1 VRQLVIAVLLLA
13 FVGTAIAS
21 DRSSLPTNPQA
32 YYPPDDSN
40 PAAQNDDG
48 FVIVVERNTEV
59 YSNLEDFLA
68 VIEDNYFFDDFEWCD
83 WGTVNDASYQF
94 GPVNG
99 FSYTASAEGGIF
111 SVPGAMSTN
120 SPLASIVIDFDGIPV
135 TAVGGD
141 FFATDFD
148 GNPVTTTVAVTLNDG
163 TTVELSHPTVFAGF
177 TNGESI
183 TQLVISVVDLSEN
196 VWATYDNFYVGQMG
210 AVSAERTAWSYV
222 KALFR

>member
-1 VRQLVIAVLLLA
+1 MRQLVIAVLLLA
-13 FVGTAIAS
+13 LVGTAIAS

-40 PAAQNDDG
+40 PAAENDDG
-48 FVIVVERNTEV
+48 FVVVVERDTEV

-68 VIEDNYFFDDFEWCD
+68 VIEDNYFFDDFEWLD
-83 WGTVNDASYQF
+83 WGTIYAGSYQF

-99 FSYTASAEGGIF
+99 FSYTISAEGGVF
-111 SVPGAMSTN
+111 SVPGAMGTN
-120 SPLASIVIDFDGIPV
+120 FPLDPLVFDFDGIPV

-148 GNPVTTTVAVTLNDG
+148 GNPLPTVVAVTLNDG

-183 TQLVISVVDLSEN
+183 TQLVLSVVDQSEDAF
-196 VWATYDNFYVGQMG
+196 ATYDNFYVGQMG
-210 AVSAERTAWSYV
+210 AVSAERTAWTYV
-222 KALFR
+222 KALYR